1 MAKIIITIKD
11 EHDSGISVNYAGDT
25 IESISKQSTLAQC
38 VGLVAEN
45 LIDQAIE
52 ELGGKLIRVED

>member
-1 MAKIIITIKD
+1 MATIIITIKD

-25 IESISKQSTLAQC
+25 IEHVSKESTLAQC

-45 LIDQAIE
+45 LIDKAIK
-52 ELGGKLIRVED
+52 ELGGKLTKVED